1 MSDNPLMAIKFG
13 EDPKGRYRAMKI
25 AMEALAGS
33 LCCEL
38 FDNGL
43 AGQGIHL
50 SCEEYAIIHP
60 DEERP
65 VKERPV
71 HPAPTATKVVYS
83 MYKEAKDDFAAYTR
97 ATQHFKTCIIN
108 AVGDKVMK
116 AMTTRA
122 MTIPLMTITYIVNK
136 LEATYGIPT
145 AREVYHLQE
154 DKQRRCESE
163 DDYYNYIQALTLT
176 FELLAEQRAE
186 ESEFSK
192 MEILKTG
199 TAHLP
204 NVVKAIERYVVQS
217 PKLSDR
223 AFEDMTNYVTNELP
237 NFIGQEPTATAN
249 AVIHAA
255 PNVPAPKID
264 DAPVT
269 RDELQQV
276 LAALTDQLHSIH
288 VRLPRQGSRKP
299 AYSLPHHMSPAP
311 NPPRATRATGAPTR
325 ATYCFLHGFAKRH
338 DGVNCRGMGTGSGYT
353 DLQRR
358 ATAPAWIDGK
368 QGAN

>member
-1 MSDNPLMAIKFG
+1 MMSDNPLMAIKFG

-204 NVVKAIERYVVQS
+204 NVVKAIERYVVQN

-249 AVIHAA
+249 AVIHAT

-299 AYSLPHHMSPAP
+299 AYCSRIVLLYSS
-311 NPPRATRATGAPTR
+311 
-325 ATYCFLHGFAKRH
+325 Y
-338 DGVNCRGMGTGSGYT
+338 
-353 DLQRR
+353 
-358 ATAPAWIDGK
+358 
-368 QGAN
+368 